1 MADNLSLQI
10 FYTYNP
16 SLSQSMQTA
25 VMLSV
30 LLFEAFTEL
39 NNTHKVCVT
48 QFISNF
54 SKWLQDIV
62 SI

>member
-1 MADNLSLQI
+1 
-10 FYTYNP
+10 
-16 SLSQSMQTA
+16 MQTA